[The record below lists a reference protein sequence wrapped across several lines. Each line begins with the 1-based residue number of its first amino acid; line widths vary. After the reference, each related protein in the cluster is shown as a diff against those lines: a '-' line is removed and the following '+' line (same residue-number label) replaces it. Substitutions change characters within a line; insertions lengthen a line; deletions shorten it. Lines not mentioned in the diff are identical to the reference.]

1 MELAIYRILGEEWDR
16 PSLHQSPTEPIQGV
30 QWTLRPKLG
39 SRHEAHSYLDSH
51 TPPCCSPLI
60 PSRIAEVLEL
70 LTSCCDS
77 VAVGLWADK
86 WAEMCRAI
94 NPAQCE
100 TVWLLYQTSG

>member
-1 MELAIYRILGEEWDR
+1 
-16 PSLHQSPTEPIQGV
+16 
-30 QWTLRPKLG
+30 
-39 SRHEAHSYLDSH
+39 
-51 TPPCCSPLI
+51 
-60 PSRIAEVLEL
+60 VLEL

-100 TVWLLYQTSG
+100 TARLLYQTSG